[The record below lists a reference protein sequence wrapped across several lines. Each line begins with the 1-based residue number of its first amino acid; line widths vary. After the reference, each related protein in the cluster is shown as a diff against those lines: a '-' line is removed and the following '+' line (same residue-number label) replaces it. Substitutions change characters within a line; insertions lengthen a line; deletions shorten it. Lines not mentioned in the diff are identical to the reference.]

1 MAETELAI
9 ANDSSRGEPATK
21 KAILWFDVIGR
32 AGLYPELDGI
42 RALAILLVLA
52 RHATL
57 IRREGQAPFWPV
69 GGYDA
74 ATLWLNGWAGVD
86 LFFVLSG
93 LLITLQLDRIFHA
106 HRREKGLA
114 SFGAYV
120 KRRVM
125 RILPA
130 YYVWLFICV
139 SGVLVFAPISHENM
153 GFRVAYHLLLLQDY
167 VPADIVVAF
176 WSLGVE
182 EKFYLLAPLLVGALR
197 TRKASIVIAS
207 LVSIALFCMVIR
219 AGIWMQLMHPLDY
232 PIFFRAMRSP
242 FHASFDGLL
251 VGMLIGLL
259 VVRKEQLPWLRDKRL
274 ARGLVAFGVIMS
286 LFLLT
291 VRVHLDNDIGLV
303 TGAGIALAL
312 ALSFGALVLGL
323 VLGRFPIAI
332 SLLGGRFLRLFAK
345 LSYSLYLVHFVF
357 VNVTDV
363 LLARSF
369 TWYAEASIGMR
380 LPIHF
385 VVYSSVSMLV
395 AMALHVFIEKPFLPH
410 APTRTDS

>member
-1 MAETELAI
+1 MAETDRAI
-9 ANDSSRGEPATK
+9 ANQG
-21 KAILWFDVIGR
+21 KAILSFDVIGR

-42 RALAILLVLA
+42 RAIAILLVLA

-57 IRREGQAPFWPV
+57 IRREGHAPFWPL

-93 LLITLQLDRIFHA
+93 LLITLQLDRIFRSGGSPSA
-106 HRREKGLA
+106 
-114 SFGAYV
+114 FGAYV

-130 YYVWLFICV
+130 YYVWLFVCV
-139 SGVLVFAPISHENM
+139 SGVLFFAPINHENM

-167 VPADIVVAF
+167 LPADIVVAF

-197 TRKASIVIAS
+197 TRSASVVIAS
-207 LVSIALFCMVIR
+207 LLGIALFCMVIR
-219 AGIWMQLMHPLDY
+219 AGIWLQLAHPLDY

-242 FHASFDGLL
+242 FHASFDGLSI
-251 VGMLIGLL
+251 GMLIGLL
-259 VVRKEQLPWLRDKRL
+259 VVRKEQLPWLEDKR
-274 ARGLVAFGVIMS
+274 VAKALTLFGVIAS

-291 VRVHLDNDIGLV
+291 VRVHLDGDIGLI
-303 TGAGIALAL
+303 TGAGIALAFAL
-312 ALSFGALVLGL
+312 AFGALVLGL
-323 VLGRFPIAI
+323 VLGRFPLAI

-363 LLARSF
+363 MLARSF
-369 TWYAEASIGMR
+369 AWYAEASIGMR
-380 LPIHF
+380 LPVHF